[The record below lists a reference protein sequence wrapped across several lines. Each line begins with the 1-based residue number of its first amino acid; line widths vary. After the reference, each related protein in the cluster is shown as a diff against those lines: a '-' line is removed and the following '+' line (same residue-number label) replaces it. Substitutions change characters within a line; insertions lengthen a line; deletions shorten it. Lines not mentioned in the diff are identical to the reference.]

1 MDVFFDVS
9 TSIRVEHGP
18 KYPGDKGQTTH
29 GSYKH
34 HPEPKEQVNLFVEQ
48 VYRQH
53 ALYSVT
59 LDITKTAYLVNDLMR
74 I

>member
-1 MDVFFDVS
+1 MTNLHEMDVFFDVS

-48 VYRQH
+48 VYR
-53 ALYSVT
+53 
-59 LDITKTAYLVNDLMR
+59 
-74 I
+74 